1 MEENRYRNLNIMK
14 IRNNGNVGTALRI
27 VSMMQEARTIFY
39 YLDYFNIKILTRN
52 LSSDVTNKKL
62 LLFTDFFSSFFKGM

>member
-62 LLFTDFFSSFFKGM
+62 LLFTDFFSSFF